1 MFENVEFGMELA
13 MPSAIKI
20 QITSIKQ
27 PGIKLSNLAEKL
39 LPHDCICK
47 TIDEIIYIK
56 GYTIKEL
63 F

>member
-1 MFENVEFGMELA
+1 

-27 PGIKLSNLAEKL
+27 HGIKLLNLAEKL
-39 LPHDCICK
+39 LPHDCHCK
-47 TIDEIIYIK
+47 TIEEIIYIK